1 MFGMNG
7 KAPGSCNGRFPIKF
21 IPIMHLNDVG
31 DDEEEKNSDKSS
43 CERFAMKRLFL
54 GYNVDGTGHE

>member
-1 MFGMNG
+1 
-7 KAPGSCNGRFPIKF
+7 
-21 IPIMHLNDVG
+21 MHLNDVG
-31 DDEEEKNSDKSS
+31 HDEEEKNSDKSS

>member
-1 MFGMNG
+1 MDDFRSN
-7 KAPGSCNGRFPIKF
+7 SSRN
-21 IPIMHLNDVG
+21 MHLNDVG
-31 DDEEEKNSDKSS
+31 DDEEEENSDKSS